1 MKVFIA
7 HSSRDLELGNNLMAI
22 LREDGHDVFDPT
34 SIVLGSSIMSEISA
48 RIRSADLFVAVV
60 RSSNPNVFYELGLA
74 AGAGVPILIAAPGG
88 EALPADLS
96 SVPYVQ
102 LAGDSLRDSQ
112 MIARRAKDLR
122 NVARTEPQKFDSA
135 EAALRAAI
143 REPAVLE
150 SLSPS
155 DFERLVMELFKERGY
170 LVTTLASGSG
180 RDIGVDFAIKRDNE
194 IVLIEVKKVSRQSRV
209 SVETVRRLLSAIPIA
224 GASLAVLVATSGY
237 TTAALELA
245 ATAGSP
251 ILLRTIEEIL
261 AAKSSKDLLD
271 LKPRSG

>member
-122 NVARTEPQKFDSA
+122 NLVRTEPQKFDSA

-155 DFERLVMELFKERGY
+155 DFERLVMELFKER
-170 LVTTLASGSG
+170 
-180 RDIGVDFAIKRDNE
+180 
-194 IVLIEVKKVSRQSRV
+194 
-209 SVETVRRLLSAIPIA
+209 
-224 GASLAVLVATSGY
+224 
-237 TTAALELA
+237 
-245 ATAGSP
+245 
-251 ILLRTIEEIL
+251 
-261 AAKSSKDLLD
+261 
-271 LKPRSG
+271 